1 MNNTQKLDDI
11 RRRIRRIETRLDV
24 DRFGRGVDV
33 ALGAA
38 PVIGERP
45 LCPGPLARICEKMQ
59 AFVPPF
65 RVLPEFAGIWPRT
78 LISLAR
84 WCSPRTI
91 AAIVLVCQSL
101 RFSRWPLQ

>member
-11 RRRIRRIETRLDV
+11 RRRIRHIETRLGV
-24 DRFGRGVDV
+24 DRFGRGEDQTLSAVPV
-33 ALGAA
+33 LGAPA
-38 PVIGERP
+38 LPGAARGICGNMQSFVHRSVRFRNSPVFGTKR
-45 LCPGPLARICEKMQ
+45 L
-59 AFVPPF
+59 F
-65 RVLPEFAGIWPRT
+65 
-78 LISLAR
+78 SLAR